1 MTHGA
6 NSPQRPPCLPGEIAC
21 LYDVALRVSLC
32 VSLLT
37 CAFHC
42 GGSQRQPGGLAA
54 PSEPAADPSAKVMI
68 QSSSRPDRSA
78 TAEDPGREVAKE
90 LLAPVSDCELTMCTG
105 DVPSQLVESIRARAA
120 EARSC
125 YEAALKS
132 NSTLAGRVVIA
143 VRVTREGKAC
153 SIKPVQNELSA
164 STMLL
169 PCLRALLER
178 SYPKP
183 VNGCVDLNLPLNF
196 VPEFVELDGGVA
208 SDPSRR

>member
-6 NSPQRPPCLPGEIAC
+6 NSPHRPLCPPGRIAC
-21 LYDVALRVSLC
+21 LYHVALRASLW

-37 CAFHC
+37 CAVHC
-42 GGSQRQPGGLAA
+42 GGSQPGGLAA

-68 QSSSRPDRSA
+68 QSSSRPNRSA
-78 TAEDPGREVAKE
+78 TAEDPGRNVAKE

-132 NSTLAGRVVIA
+132 NSTLAGHVVIA

-153 SIKPVQNELSA
+153 PINPCKMSSRPRQCCCPVCARCWNEAIRSR
-164 STMLL
+164 STA
-169 PCLRALLER
+169 ALTSTCR
-178 SYPKP
+178 
-183 VNGCVDLNLPLNF
+183 
-196 VPEFVELDGGVA
+196 
-208 SDPSRR
+208 